1 MLKKDLSH
9 MNLLRAV
16 GITLVVLRHSFSP
29 FRRSWDVSKYYE
41 YNIIADCLGK
51 YISTISMPL
60 FVFISGY
67 IYYFLRNN
75 YGKYSD
81 YKTLFKKKSRR
92 LIVPYLILA
101 PIYIYFLL
109 DYDSMLSFLSHM
121 WTGAGHLWFLL
132 MMFVM
137 FLLYYKFENFL
148 CKHYIFSILLGVF
161 LYMLV
166 LPLSYINL
174 QPLALVC
181 KYFIFFQMGNLFNKY
196 STEILGYLKGK
207 VLVLFLMHLFLF
219 GIYFYA
225 INVFENKYVLFGI
238 SKFLLV
244 LSILALCFIYGFLN
258 IVTVKYVKFVSK
270 IKPVISYINHNSYYL
285 YLIHEPL
292 LKVFFTFLFV
302 QKMPIV
308 FAISLAFILSMGISL
323 FLGNLLMKLKI
334 GRALIGS

>member
-1 MLKKDLSH
+1 

-29 FRRSWDVSKYYE
+29 FRNSWDVSKYYE
-41 YNIIADCLGK
+41 YNIIADGLGR

-109 DYDSMLSFLSHM
+109 DYDSILSFLAYM
-121 WTGAGHLWFLL
+121 WKGAGHLWFLL

-137 FLLYYKFENFL
+137 FLLYYKFENYL

-161 LYMLV
+161 LYVMV
-166 LPLSYINL
+166 LPINYINL
-174 QPLALVC
+174 QPLGLVC
-181 KYFIFFQMGNLFNKY
+181 KYFIFFQLGNLFNKHSY
-196 STEILGYLKGK
+196 EILKYLKGK
-207 VLVLFLMHLFLF
+207 VLFLFLSHLILF
-219 GIYFYA
+219 SIYFYA
-225 INVFENKYVLFGI
+225 ITTFENKYVLFSI
-238 SKFLLV
+238 NQFLLV
-244 LSILALCFIYGFLN
+244 LSLLALCFIYGFLN
-258 IVTVKYVKFVSK
+258 IVTIKHAKFVTRSK
-270 IKPVISYINHNSYYL
+270 PLVSFVNHNSYYL

-308 FAISLAFILSMGISL
+308 FAISLAFILSMSISL
-323 FLGNLLMKLKI
+323 ILGNLLMKLKI